1 MGIEEMWGF
10 VSLIPLKRLINLKLF
25 ILFYLF
31 IYGFEINLIV
41 GFGCRYLL
49 L

>member
-25 ILFYLF
+25 ILFIYLW
-31 IYGFEINLIV
+31 FEINLIV